1 MKFFLCSSPF
11 ETADF
16 QRNSN
21 GRLLLKARRILFLL
35 AMLFTGFVCTAET
48 AKAQGE
54 INIRGRDD
62 VKIFDNDS
70 TPSVSDGTFFGVVVL
85 GDGQSRTQTFTIENT
100 DNFWPLALTG
110 DPPVRIGGDHSGD
123 FSVTKVPETL
133 LFGDSLST
141 TFEITF
147 APTSGGIRNA
157 TVTIPNSDSNED
169 PYNFAIQA
177 TVRLALSYSTGAGGI
192 ISGNTYQIPYYNQ
205 DGSPVTAV
213 PRAGYHFL
221 KWTDGSTEN
230 PRTDR
235 RVKSNVSVMARFL
248 RYTVADGE
256 VTITRL
262 DPEMEGN
269 VRIPAT
275 IEGLPVTTIADGAG
289 AGCANLASISISA
302 SFSGNGSQ
310 AFVGCT
316 SLNICNVDPTSSYL
330 SANLNVLFDADE
342 ELVAAPSAN
351 GHNGTYTVPG
361 TTTGIRGYAFANRND
376 LTNITIPEGVLSIG
390 EHAFFGCEGLTNVSI
405 PQSTTS
411 IGDYA
416 FSDCSGLETVSLPA
430 ALTNLGE
437 HAFSHCVK
445 LAGITLPAG
454 LTHIAGHVFSH
465 CSSLQAISMPAGLSS
480 IDEHAF
486 SHCSLLATVTIGT
499 GITEIGD
506 YAFSEC
512 GHLTGIVIPNGVTRI
527 GGHAF
532 SGCHR
537 FASVVIPAG
546 VTSIGNHAFSE
557 CRKLPEMT
565 IPHGVVH
572 LGKSIFS
579 NCRGLTSI
587 DLPETLTSIGSSAFY
602 LCLTLESVV
611 IPEGV
616 TSIPADLFHSCEAL
630 ENVVIPEG
638 VTSIGKGAFSSC
650 VSLISITI
658 PGGVT
663 SIEESTFEN
672 CTMLKSVNIPEG
684 VTSIG
689 KKAFRSSGLEQVI
702 IPEGVTRIDWE
713 VFGFCENLESVTIP
727 SNVTTISAE
736 PSPPP
741 TFFGGQESAAF
752 SGCTSLTTVTIPGNV
767 ATIGISAFSG
777 CVNLTTIIFEGDAPE
792 VLAVAF
798 SGISPDATVLYR
810 VGATGFDGSFHGLR
824 TSWFDYTVAVD
835 FFGRNFATIS
845 NFDPEATGPL
855 FLPDTIDGAQVSTI
869 GYRALYRCNGLTS
882 INIPNRISSI
892 GSEAFASCGSLVSV
906 AIPASV
912 TDIQSRVFIGSE
924 SLVSFL
930 VDAPPPCFSAEGGV
944 LFNKDQTELLAYP
957 SASGAYTIPD
967 GVRNIGD
974 YAFFLCNSLTGITL
988 PDGVTRIGFSAFR
1001 DCSTLASIS
1010 LPGTLTSIEPQAFD
1024 GCLSLPAITIPASVT
1039 SIGVQAF
1046 QSCQSLTNIQLEGNA
1061 PTLGANSFTDLPGKA
1076 VITALTPNAS
1086 GFVYGGDFGGIQV
1099 TGLDPKAD
1107 PYKTGVP
1114 NLLTYAF
1121 FGTSRDPSTVSPAE
1135 LPQLTVERGNMGFE
1149 FTRLPEVSNLTYG
1162 VEWGSTLDG
1171 EWQEVPDSDP
1181 EADGYQF
1188 AVPID
1193 GSRKFLRWKVIE
1205 N

>member
-21 GRLLLKARRILFLL
+21 GRLLLKMRRILFLL

-269 VRIPAT
+269 VSIPAT

-289 AGCANLASISISA
+289 AGCANLASISIPA
-302 SFSGNGSQ
+302 SVSGIGSQ

-316 SLNICNVDPTSSYL
+316 GLNIFNVDPTSSYF

-351 GHNGTYTVPG
+351 GHDGTYTVPG

-824 TSWFDYTVAVD
+824 TSWLDYTVAVD

-882 INIPNRISSI
+882 INIPNGISSI

-924 SLVSFL
+924 SLVNFL
-930 VDAPPPCFSAEGGV
+930 VDAQTPRFSAEGGV

-1001 DCSTLASIS
+1001 DCSTLASVS

-1061 PTLGANSFTDLPGKA
+1061 PTLGANSFTDLPGNA